1 MIQIALIERA
11 QFALNDCTYQP
22 GVYKYD
28 NDFKG
33 SFLEY
38 FLHEME
44 QVHGMR
50 VFFLQVLF
58 SVEASEDLCKPL
70 DRPLTFFDKLLSS
83 SPRAQIH
90 LPRRIPIHTAPAQAH
105 PHDPRLSS
113 DSSQQLGQCE

>member
-1 MIQIALIERA
+1 MIHLALIERA

-44 QVHGMR
+44 QVHGM
-50 VFFLQVLF
+50 FGF
-58 SVEASEDLCKPL
+58 
-70 DRPLTFFDKLLSS
+70 
-83 SPRAQIH
+83 
-90 LPRRIPIHTAPAQAH
+90 AQAFFFT
-105 PHDPRLSS
+105 
-113 DSSQQLGQCE
+113 